1 MKSTAAI
8 RTTPPIPVP
17 SDFTLR
23 AEEGEDADALFL
35 ESLVAEANRT
45 LDSLRAIN
53 LMVEEKQE
61 DTTTVC
67 VAYRESRRPIARI
80 REEEIPDL
88 AERIRSLQKTLLGI
102 SGAT

>member
-1 MKSTAAI
+1 MKSTAAV

-23 AEEGEDADALFL
+23 VEEGVDADALFL
-35 ESLVAEANRT
+35 ASLVAEANRT
-45 LDSLRAIN
+45 LDSLQAIN

-61 DTTTVC
+61 ETSVC

-88 AERIRSLQKTLLGI
+88 AERIRSLQRMLLGI